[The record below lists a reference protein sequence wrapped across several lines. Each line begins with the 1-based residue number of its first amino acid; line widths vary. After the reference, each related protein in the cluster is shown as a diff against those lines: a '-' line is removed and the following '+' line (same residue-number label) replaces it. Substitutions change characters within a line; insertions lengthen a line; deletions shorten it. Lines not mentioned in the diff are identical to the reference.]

1 MRKTKNHHI
10 CLKCGYN
17 RNYECTKPDD
27 LCNDCIKFIN
37 DNPGNKKA
45 KEYWNDSSKL
55 NQLDLYAKSDAK
67 TKAAARKFMTGF
79 GPKIPKSKEWHR
91 KTTFKARKVHKG
103 NKVIITSEQVIVQGS
118 LVYCKCSNCGKILHL
133 ECFGMREMD
142 DGIIRNQPQCWE
154 CR

>member
-10 CLKCGYN
+10 CLKCGYD
-17 RNYECTKPDD
+17 RNYLGTKIVHTE
-27 LCNDCIKFIN
+27 LCKDCIRFIN
-37 DNPGNKKA
+37 DNKRKYPGNVSKSQLGLYEDNRVNEVSRLGKL
-45 KEYWNDSSKL
+45 KSSKYRTL
-55 NQLDLYAKSDAK
+55 KEIGN
-67 TKAAARKFMTGF
+67 
-79 GPKIPKSKEWHR
+79 KEWHR